1 MSLGIL
7 RVGSFKFTLEMGEVH
22 KIEEKGNLN
31 SDHFESPL
39 MVEV

>member
-7 RVGSFKFTLEMGEVH
+7 RAESFKFTLEMGEVG
-22 KIEEKGNLN
+22 KAEEKGNLN

-39 MVEV
+39 MEV